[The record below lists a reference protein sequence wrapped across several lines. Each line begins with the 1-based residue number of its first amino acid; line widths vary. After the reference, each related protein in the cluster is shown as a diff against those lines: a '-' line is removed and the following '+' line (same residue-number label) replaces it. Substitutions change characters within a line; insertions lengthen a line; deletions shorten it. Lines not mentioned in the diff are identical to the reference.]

1 MPKNL
6 TDLPNIGEEL
16 ANRLV
21 QVGIHSDIELKAIGA
36 KEVFIR
42 LKTIDPGACINMLYA
57 IEGAIQNIRWHH
69 LDKPIKHELK
79 EFFNRL
85 QSTTI

>member
-1 MPKNL
+1 MTKIL

-16 ANRLV
+16 AKRLN
-21 QVGIHSDIELKAIGA
+21 QAGIKNDIDLRAAGS

-42 LKTIDPGACINMLYA
+42 LKTIDPGACLNMLYA
-57 IEGAIQNIRWHH
+57 LEGAIQDIRWHQ
-69 LDKPIKHELK
+69 LDKQIKFELK

-85 QSTTI
+85 

>member
-1 MPKNL
+1 MTKIL

-16 ANRLV
+16 AKRLN
-21 QVGIHSDIELKAIGA
+21 QAGIKNDIDLRAAGS

-42 LKTIDPGACINMLYA
+42 LKTIDPGACLNMLYA
-57 IEGAIQNIRWHH
+57 LEGAIKDIRWHQ
-69 LDKPIKHELK
+69 LDKQIKFELK

-85 QSTTI
+85 